1 MEGPTVTVNIS
12 MIIYSIGSSSP
23 GDQFNMEELM
33 LQLPDAPPGPY
44 HDDHEALMDI
54 AGDGL
59 GSPAF
64 SAYSYPGDD
73 SMLDQSLPIIFKS
86 SPPIGD
92 DSKSVVPCANP
103 ISGDSLPERSS
114 SERGE
119 YGGPGE
125 TKPGANCSG
134 RSGGSGNNG
143 SGDPPPSRPN
153 GGGCRGLGKRR
164 RRRRRYRPYANKNVS
179 WSTII

>member
-1 MEGPTVTVNIS
+1 
-12 MIIYSIGSSSP
+12 
-23 GDQFNMEELM
+23 MEELM

-54 AGDGL
+54 PGDGL

-64 SAYSYPGDD
+64 SAYSYPGDN
-73 SMLDQSLPIIFKS
+73 SMLDQSPPIIFKS
-86 SPPIGD
+86 SPPIGN
-92 DSKSVVPCANP
+92 DSKSVVPRANP

-114 SERGE
+114 GERGE
-119 YGGPGE
+119 YGGPEGE

-143 SGDPPPSRPN
+143 SGEPPPSRPN

-164 RRRRRYRPYANKNVS
+164 RRRRRYRPYANKNIS
-179 WSTII
+179 WSTVI